1 MATVEPQSTP
11 QSAIAPCNLDDDGG
25 VQAALRPAGD
35 GVAAQLPKPRHRRGI
50 GSLLFTMLSISGS
63 RLTEAGARDL
73 HVCLKPYL
81 PETSVGRDR
90 FFLFTLP
97 VEALR
102 ETEERPAVFRQA
114 REVVSIHLFRLS
126 KAALLHER
134 GAE

>member
-1 MATVEPQSTP
+1 MMTVAFRRPRARLGMASLRSYP
-11 QSAIAPCNLDDDGG
+11 NL
-25 VQAALRPAGD
+25 
-35 GVAAQLPKPRHRRGI
+35 GI
-50 GSLLFTMLSISGS
+50 GEGLVAFAMLSISGS

-81 PETSVGRDR
+81 PETSVGRDG